1 METEPASEYCPKC
14 QLVQPTLGFVEESRS
29 VRRCL
34 MCGFPVES
42 GLSLENGAVPGLPR
56 PPEVKILCVDD
67 DPLILQLNGDIL
79 KFHGYKVLNALDGPA
94 ALEVAARERPAL
106 ILLDIMMPG
115 MDGFEVC
122 HRLKADPALKD
133 IPIIVLTAMTDTRLN
148 ARAFEAGAQLAM
160 RKPAE
165 PAAVLR
171 TIEAALALAGPRPAE
186 GPGDLLSQVSA
197 ALPDLEPAEVQIEPE
212 PDLTIP
218 VRPVSVIL
226 WTSDGTATSGQVALR
241 LNAVGHAGPE
251 TVQDRLNDED
261 QFLAFS
267 LAGEPPL
274 ALVNKIQIVQV
285 EIPAEEE
292 LPEEPASL
300 VGVTLEP
307 VLVQLLGGQEVRGT
321 VRVEGPAGKR
331 RISDFLNRQ
340 PAFVAVRAA
349 DRLHLIHKR
358 HVLRVVPR
366 HD

>member
-14 QLVQPTLGFVEESRS
+14 QLVQPTLGFIEDARP

-42 GLSLENGAVPGLPR
+42 GLVLENGAASGLPS

-79 KFHGYKVLNALDGPA
+79 KFHGYKVLNALDGPS
-94 ALEVAARERPAL
+94 ALDVAARERPAL

-122 HRLKADPALKD
+122 HRLKADPALKE

-165 PAAVLR
+165 PAVVLR
-171 TIEAALALAGPRPAE
+171 TVEAALALSAPRPAE
-186 GPGDLLSQVSA
+186 GPGDVLSQVSA
-197 ALPDLEPAEVQIEPE
+197 VMAGPESVEYE

-218 VRPVSVIL
+218 GRSVALTL
-226 WTSDGTATSGQVALR
+226 WTSDGTSTSGQVFLR
-241 LNAVGHAGPE
+241 LNVVGHVGPE

-261 QFLAFS
+261 QFLTLS
-267 LAGEPPL
+267 QAGELPL
-274 ALVNKIQIVQV
+274 SFINKIQIVRV
-285 EIPAEEE
+285 EVPTEEE

-300 VGVTLEP
+300 VGVTIER
-307 VLVQLLGGQEVRGT
+307 VQVQLLGGQELRGT
-321 VRVEGPAGKR
+321 VRIEGPAGKR

-340 PAFVAVRAA
+340 PAFLPVKAE
-349 DRLHLIHKR
+349 DRLHLVHKR
-358 HVLRVVPR
+358 FVLRVVPQFA
-366 HD
+366 

>member
-14 QLVQPTLGFVEESRS
+14 QLVQPTLGFPEEGRL

-42 GLSLENGAVPGLPR
+42 GLVLETGTAPGLPS
-56 PPEVKILCVDD
+56 PPDVKILCVDD

-79 KFHGYKVLNALDGPA
+79 RFHGYKILNALDGPA
-94 ALEVAARERPAL
+94 ALEIAARERPAL

-165 PAAVLR
+165 PAVVLR
-171 TIEAALALAGPRPAE
+171 TIEAALALSASRPAE
-186 GPGDLLSQVSA
+186 GPGDVLSQVSA
-197 ALPDLEPAEVQIEPE
+197 VVPGPETVEEQPDLALPGHSVS
-212 PDLTIP
+212 LT
-218 VRPVSVIL
+218 L
-226 WTSDGTATSGQVALR
+226 WTSDGTATSGQVFLR
-241 LNAVGHAGPE
+241 LNVGGHVGPE
-251 TVQDRLNDED
+251 TVQDRLNDDD
-261 QFLAFS
+261 QFLTLS

-274 ALVNKIQIVQV
+274 AFVNKIQIVRAEV
-285 EIPAEEE
+285 PIEEE
-292 LPEEPASL
+292 LPEEPTSL
-300 VGVTLEP
+300 VGVTVEP
-307 VLVQLLGGQEVRGT
+307 VVVQLLGGQELHGT
-321 VRVEGPAGKR
+321 VRIEGPAGKR

-340 PAFVAVRAA
+340 PAFLAVKAE
-349 DRLHLIHKR
+349 DRLHLVHKR
-358 HVLRVVPR
+358 FVLRVVPR
-366 HD
+366 PA